1 MQPVI
6 RIADAGRRGQH
17 PASPSGQRSRFART
31 STVDIR
37 EEFTVLVHVC

>member
-1 MQPVI
+1 MD
-6 RIADAGRRGQH
+6 RRRGCAHQSQIPNH
-17 PASPSGQRSRFART
+17 GQRSRFART